1 MYQFVLAYAY
11 TYLYL
16 YAYIKE
22 HYLERP
28 FMFFFAFKKE
38 SDRCNAPLWIYQTY
52 YVQYSALN
60 LFIKIRSVRHSVIH
74 HEVALQRYK
83 NTKITAHP
91 KTIEIWCWCI
101 SRWTTSVRNQ
111 APRPT
116 QPEPAQAEW
125 VFGVSWESK
134 QAYRVIHHIA
144 WSRSVRWCLA
154 VGLACGDRRRL
165 TRSGSALGVLHDDA
179 LYKSTYF
186 TFLLG

>member
-28 FMFFFAFKKE
+28 FMFFLHLKRKVIGAMHHSE
-38 SDRCNAPLWIYQTY
+38 SIRHIMFSTAHWTY
-52 YVQYSALN
+52 SLRYVQFAIQ
-60 LFIKIRSVRHSVIH
+60 LFTRRW
-74 HEVALQRYK
+74 RYK
-83 NTKITAHP
+83 GTKITAHP

-144 WSRSVRWCLA
+144 WSHSVRWCLA
-154 VGLACGDRRRL
+154 VGLVCGDRRRL